1 MREQVLVADQ
11 AGLARAAEAV
21 AAEPRAAL
29 DTESNGFHA
38 YSEQVCLVQ
47 IATPRADFAVDVLAV
62 GLGPLLPLLADPAR
76 EVVLHAAEYD
86 VMCLKREW
94 GVTLGRIFDTHA
106 AAKVLGIERVG
117 LGNLLSDELG
127 VLLTEDEQRSDW
139 GRRPLSPEQLA
150 YAFADV
156 QHLLALR
163 ERMGVRLSE
172 RGLLSEAEAEFA
184 RLTAKEPRP
193 RQFDAEGWQKM
204 KAARTLDGR
213 GRAVLRELYLLRD
226 RRARELNRP
235 AIKVL
240 SDLFLAE
247 AALRVP
253 TSQEELLRIPGTSAA
268 ALQKVGAQVLA
279 AVKKGAAAEPLPR
292 PRATGNGGQRWRRG
306 SPGAPSAETEERYE
320 RLRRWRK
327 A

>member
-1 MREQVLVADQ
+1 M
-11 AGLARAAEAV
+11 
-21 AAEPRAAL
+21 
-29 DTESNGFHA
+29 
-38 YSEQVCLVQ
+38 Q

-184 RLTAKEPRP
+184 RLTAKV
-193 RQFDAEGWQKM
+193 DAM
-204 KAARTLDGR
+204 RAALDGVDCWVSGVR
-213 GRAVLRELYLLRD
+213 RVDSETRAGAAKFGWD
-226 RRARELNRP
+226 RRFGLWKLNPLADWDDKRVWNHIKDHHVPYNPLHDQGYPSIGCMPCTSKPGDGEDARSGRW
-235 AIKVL
+235 A
-240 SDLFLAE
+240 
-247 AALRVP
+247 
-253 TSQEELLRIPGTSAA
+253 GTDRTEC
-268 ALQKVGAQVLA
+268 GI
-279 AVKKGAAAEPLPR
+279 
-292 PRATGNGGQRWRRG
+292 NG
-306 SPGAPSAETEERYE
+306 
-320 RLRRWRK
+320 
-327 A
+327 